1 MNALGGWRYPCGV
14 TTRNI
19 SARPLRRKTLSL
31 ARQSRAGLPNEV
43 NGVPLALDRARQ
55 CFLTGCRNR
64 DLDVVLTSAFL
75 AHPGRALD
83 HHIRRIAF
91 LDIKPAHL
99 IQIQRSN
106 FTGRS
111 AEASFALALGV
122 LGRYDC
128 LEHAFFW

>member
-31 ARQSRAGLPNEV
+31 ARRSRAGLPDEV

-55 CFLTGCRNR
+55 CFLTGYRNS

-83 HHIRRIAF
+83 HDVRRIAF

-99 IQIQRSN
+99 VQIQGSN
-106 FTGRS
+106 FTGRG
-111 AEASFALALGV
+111 AEACLALAFGI

-128 LEHAFFW
+128 LEHAFLW